1 MKKLLVLGSNVG
13 TLDII
18 RYAKRRG
25 VHTIVADNLPVE
37 RSFGKQYADDNV
49 LISTGDLD
57 RLEDYIRKE
66 GVSAVL
72 AGISEFNLLNAMELC
87 RRMGFP
93 FYCSREQWDIVENK
107 ERFRALCER
116 FDVPCPRTQ
125 YVGFLPDENVLQG
138 VRVPVIVKPVDSSA
152 SIGITIC
159 RSREMLKEAVSLARD
174 HSDVKRVIIED
185 FIEGQEFSAH
195 YTISNG
201 AAVLSCIDNRIPVR
215 VHEGDVTSIP
225 VARIYP
231 SSFIEEYLEQVNPQL
246 IRLCTSLGLD
256 TGVLFV
262 QGIHSETGGFHIFEA
277 GLRCAGEAPYRILER
292 VNGTSF
298 MERLLAFALG
308 EKAEDIDVGKEDPF
322 LKGKHCCV
330 TSFVSKGGRISQIS
344 GYDDITFKV
353 PSIVDKECRYHV
365 GDMTPSGDT
374 LRQIVMRF
382 VLVCNT
388 QDQLMEDIETINH
401 SIRILDGEGK
411 DLCLFFDPR
420 SYYSEMN
427 R

>member
-107 ERFRALCER
+107 ERFRTLCER

-125 YVGFLPDENVLQG
+125 YVGFLPCENVLQG
-138 VRVPVIVKPVDSSA
+138 IRVPVIVKPVDSSA

-159 RSREMLKEAVSLARD
+159 RDREILKEAVSLACNN
-174 HSDVKRVIIED
+174 SSVKRVIIED

-201 AAVLSCIDNRIPVR
+201 EAVLSSIDNRIPVR

-225 VARIYP
+225 VARVYP

-246 IRLCTSLGLD
+246 IRLCSSLELD

-262 QGIHSETGGFHIFEA
+262 QGIHSETDGFHIFEA

-298 MERLLAFALG
+298 MERLVAFSLG
-308 EKAEDIDVGKEDPF
+308 EQVKDVDVGKEDPF
-322 LKGKHCCV
+322 LNGKHCCV

-344 GYDDITFKV
+344 GYEDITAKV
-353 PSIVDKECRYHV
+353 PSIVDKECRYHE
-365 GDMTPSGDT
+365 GDLTPSGDT

-388 QDQLMEDIETINH
+388 RDQLMEDIKTINH

-411 DLCLFFDPR
+411 DLCVFFDPQ
-420 SYYSEMN
+420 SFLEA
-427 R
+427 

>member
-1 MKKLLVLGSNVG
+1 MKKLLILGSNVG

-25 VHTIVADNLPVE
+25 VFTIVADNLPVG

-57 RLEDYIRKE
+57 RLEDYIRRE

-87 RRMGFP
+87 RRMEFP

-107 ERFRALCER
+107 ERFRDLCER
-116 FDVPCPRTQ
+116 FGVPCPRTQ
-125 YVGFLPDENVLQG
+125 YVGTLPKESVLQG
-138 VRVPVIVKPVDSSA
+138 IRVPAIVKPVDSSA

-159 RSREMLKEAVSLARD
+159 RNSEMLKDAVSLACN
-174 HSDVKRVIIED
+174 HSDVNRVIIED

-201 AAVLSCIDNRIPVR
+201 TAVLSSIDNRVPVR

-225 VARIYP
+225 VARVYP
-231 SSFIEEYLEQVNPQL
+231 SSFIDEYLEQVNPQL
-246 IRLCTSLGLD
+246 IRLCTSLGLE

-262 QGIHSETGGFHIFEA
+262 QGIHSKIGGFHIFEA

-298 MERLLAFALG
+298 MERLVAYALS
-308 EKAEDIDVGKEDPF
+308 EKVKDIDVGKEDPF
-322 LKGKHCCV
+322 LNGKHCCV
-330 TSFVSKGGRISQIS
+330 TSFVSKGGRIS
-344 GYDDITFKV
+344 
-353 PSIVDKECRYHV
+353 
-365 GDMTPSGDT
+365 
-374 LRQIVMRF
+374 LR
-382 VLVCNT
+382 L
-388 QDQLMEDIETINH
+388 
-401 SIRILDGEGK
+401 
-411 DLCLFFDPR
+411 
-420 SYYSEMN
+420 
-427 R
+427 